1 METTSPARQAPL
13 RFLTPE
19 AKRAEVDAFWSA
31 HPDALFPQRT
41 LEAVTDYS
49 PAYFERAR
57 WAGTGPKFIKLG
69 RRSAIENR
77 TRLTG

>member
-49 PAYFERAR
+49 PAYFEVPGGRAR
-57 WAGTGPKFIKLG
+57 GQNSLNWDVDPLSKIG
-69 RRSAIENR
+69 RA
-77 TRLTG
+77 